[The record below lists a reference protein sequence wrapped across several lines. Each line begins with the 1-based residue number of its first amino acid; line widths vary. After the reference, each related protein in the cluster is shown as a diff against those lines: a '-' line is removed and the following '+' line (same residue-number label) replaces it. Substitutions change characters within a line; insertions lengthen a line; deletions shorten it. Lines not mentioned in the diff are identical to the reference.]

1 MDRRPWASSFDVS
14 SNDTLRVV
22 AAFFCVVG
30 VAWCCLV
37 GWWRG
42 FNLRLAVVVL
52 VRPSYVS
59 PKLVSNLSLAR
70 GGAMAESDSHY
81 VHDDA
86 LVAVSAQRG
95 IDD

>member
-1 MDRRPWASSFDVS
+1 MSPQMILSVLSRHFFALLGSRG
-14 SNDTLRVV
+14 VV
-22 AAFFCVVG
+22 L
-30 VAWCCLV
+30 LV
-37 GWWRG
+37 GGEG

-95 IDD
+95 TDD